1 MNLTFDW
8 SKMNYS
14 VKLIK
19 EEIFGIFTVLRRN
32 PFWKYFME
40 NYQCFSCKMVV
51 VEHTNSDYLNSKLS
65 TQSVLDTVS
74 VYNSLSVRMS
84 VSTLSFQ
91 ASILIL
97 VNYVKNSLSLCTV
110 LQQI

>member
-1 MNLTFDW
+1 
-8 SKMNYS
+8 
-14 VKLIK
+14 
-19 EEIFGIFTVLRRN
+19 
-32 PFWKYFME
+32 
-40 NYQCFSCKMVV
+40 MVV

-65 TQSVLDTVS
+65 KQSVLDTVS

-84 VSTLSFQ
+84 VSTSSFQ
-91 ASILIL
+91 ASILYL

>member
-1 MNLTFDW
+1 MGNC
-8 SKMNYS
+8 
-14 VKLIK
+14 
-19 EEIFGIFTVLRRN
+19 
-32 PFWKYFME
+32 
-40 NYQCFSCKMVV
+40 QCSSYKMVV

-65 TQSVLDTVS
+65 KQSVLDTVS

-84 VSTLSFQ
+84 VSTSSFQ
-91 ASILIL
+91 ASILHL